1 MSFVITSPE
10 MLATASAQLA
20 GIGSAISEANAA
32 AAAPI
37 TGVLAAGADEV
48 SAAIAAMFTAHG
60 QAYQAISAQA
70 EAFHNQF
77 VQTVAANAAAYAST
91 EVANVEQTLLN
102 AVNAPSQALTGRAL
116 IGNGVNGTSP
126 GQAGGNGGW
135 LWGNGGDGATVT
147 AGQTINGSV
156 REWVRSRQSVAI
168 AASATVAA
176 GLPIGGAIAS

>member
-1 MSFVITSPE
+1 M
-10 MLATASAQLA
+10 
-20 GIGSAISEANAA
+20 
-32 AAAPI
+32 
-37 TGVLAAGADEV
+37 LAAGADEV

-135 LWGNGGDGATVT
+135 LWATGAT
-147 AGQTINGSV
+147 AHRAPGPSGGSRRRCRIV
-156 REWVRSRQSVAI
+156 R
-168 AASATVAA
+168 
-176 GLPIGGAIAS
+176 